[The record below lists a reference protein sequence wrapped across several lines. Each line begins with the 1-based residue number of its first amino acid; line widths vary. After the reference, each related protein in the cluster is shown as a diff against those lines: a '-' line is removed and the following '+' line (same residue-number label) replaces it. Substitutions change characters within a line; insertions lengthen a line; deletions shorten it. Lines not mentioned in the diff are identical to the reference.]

1 MAISRRQPVLR
12 EAAIVRLIRN
22 RILELLEKEPID
34 LIHAHSPALCGLG
47 ALQAARSKR
56 LLSFMSYALSGKT
69 PPSIRTKPARVLSA
83 TA

>member
-1 MAISRRQPVLR
+1 MIERLGNHRGKYHLPQDTVSRQVFRMGHF
-12 EAAIVRLIRN
+12 AAPACLARSRDCPAHPN

-56 LLSFMSYALSGKT
+56 LLSL
-69 PPSIRTKPARVLSA
+69 
-83 TA
+83 